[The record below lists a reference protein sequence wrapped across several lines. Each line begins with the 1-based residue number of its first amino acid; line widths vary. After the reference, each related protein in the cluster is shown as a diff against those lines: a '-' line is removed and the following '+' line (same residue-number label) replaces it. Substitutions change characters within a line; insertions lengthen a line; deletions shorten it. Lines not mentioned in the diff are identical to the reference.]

1 MKEVFVLH
9 YKGPNAVEVFES
21 HDDAVDAGLEYVAEL
36 GRYNGWSEDEISDK
50 VSAFDRYRV
59 CEVVELYCCGVKE
72 ARQ

>member
-9 YKGPNAVEVFES
+9 YKGPNVVEVFES

-36 GRYNGWSEDEISDK
+36 GRYNGWSEEEISDE

-59 CEVVELYCCGVKE
+59 CEVVELYCCRVKE
-72 ARQ
+72 ACQ